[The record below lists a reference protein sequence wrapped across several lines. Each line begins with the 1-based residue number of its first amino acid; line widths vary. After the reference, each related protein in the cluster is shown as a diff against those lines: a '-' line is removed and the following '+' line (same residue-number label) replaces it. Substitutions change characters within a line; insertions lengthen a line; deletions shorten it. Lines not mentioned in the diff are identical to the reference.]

1 LAVNVSNP
9 TRKWQWIQLGV
20 LSGVHF
26 LVDMFANMLPA
37 ILPAVRENFALSLSW
52 GGLVLASLTLT
63 SNGMQL
69 LTGHLR
75 AKKRRPL
82 FLYLG
87 LFLATSICIMALA
100 PRSGVGVALVIVLGV
115 ASGSGIAI
123 AHPEGLRAIH
133 TLNRIP
139 PALSTAVFMTAG
151 FLGYANG
158 GAISS
163 LLVSRFGLRGL
174 CPLLLCPLVGAGAIA
189 LSRVRLSVEEDHA
202 ENGGSELDLQLRL
215 PFGKVMLIGLPAAV
229 SSTVIV
235 FLLPSHLN
243 ELGFALTFGG
253 FSTAMFG
260 WGGTVGPF
268 VWALLA
274 HRKGELW
281 CSGLA
286 FLLSVPFLVLYFPF
300 IENRVG
306 VWMLFGAG
314 FFSMSGYILTITL
327 ARHARG
333 LNLGQRMAFIVGGTW
348 GIANIVFL
356 GLAPLA
362 EHFGTTVILK
372 CMPLGYLL
380 SGLLALW
387 VKLTSSGGKSLR

>member
-1 LAVNVSNP
+1 VNNP
-9 TRKWQWIQLGV
+9 TRKWQWIQLLV

-75 AKKRRPL
+75 AKKHRPL
-82 FLYLG
+82 FLHLG

-100 PRSGVGVALVIVLGV
+100 PRSGFGVALIIVLGV

-174 CPLLLCPLVGAGAIA
+174 YPLLLCPLVGAGAIV
-189 LSRVRLSVEEDHA
+189 LSRVRLSVESDEPD
-202 ENGGSELDLQLRL
+202 NRPSELNPQQRL

-229 SSTVIV
+229 STTVLV
-235 FLLPSHLN
+235 FLLPTHLN
-243 ELGFALTFGG
+243 EMGFSLTFGG

-260 WGGTVGPF
+260 WGGVVGSF
-268 VWALLA
+268 VWAWLA
-274 HRKGELW
+274 HRKGELS

-286 FLLSVPFLVLYFPF
+286 FLLSVPFMLLYFIF
-300 IENRVG
+300 IESRLG
-306 VWMLFGAG
+306 VWMLFGVG
-314 FFSMSGYILTITL
+314 FFSMSAYILTVTL

-362 EHFGTTVILK
+362 EHCGTAVILK
-372 CMPLGYLL
+372 WLPLGYLL
-380 SGLLALW
+380 SGLIAIW
-387 VKLTSSGGKSLR
+387 VKLTSSRGKSLG